1 MKMSQTLQEKRD
13 LYARMQRSNYL
24 ASLRLEGFITTPD
37 DVQKPLQTR
46 AAVIEKYRKMA
57 G

>member
-1 MKMSQTLQEKRD
+1 MSLTVQEKRE
-13 LYARMQRSNYL
+13 LYAKSRRSNYL
-24 ASLRLEGFITTPD
+24 ASLRLEGFDTRPE

-46 AAVIEKYRKMA
+46 EAILEKYRKLA

>member
-1 MKMSQTLQEKRD
+1 MSQTLQEKRD